1 MENKSFGECLKEMRI
16 YSGKTVSEASSHL
29 ISLGYK
35 ASEKTIY
42 SWESCRSQP
51 TPDPFLELCRFYGVT
66 DVLSWFRDV
75 PEISDVISLSEREH
89 IKKYRFLDPYGK
101 EAVDGVLDVEYRRC
115 EEERKAKQAKAQIL
129 HENKMEM
136 ETAEEITCYILPY
149 YLHPSS
155 AGTGKYSSGDEWEEL
170 TMKKRPPRGTS
181 YVVRVHGDSM
191 EPTYH
196 DGDKVFVRA
205 GAEVRQGQI
214 GIFIMDG
221 EQYIKELGYG
231 ELISHN
237 PDYGPKPMTE
247 DAHCQGL
254 VLDVCDD
261 SYFE

>member
-1 MENKSFGECLKEMRI
+1 MWLDTLSVLKKKSKKTLKQISDESGVPLGTLNKLFAGQTKDPKLDTVRSVVHALGYTLDDLDGKQEEIKKTPFYSDEAMKLAEDYDDRMDDRGRETVRAIADFEVARKLEEEKSAKKAILKENRGMM
-16 YSGKTVSEASSHL
+16 EA
-29 ISLGYK
+29 
-35 ASEKTIY
+35 
-42 SWESCRSQP
+42 
-51 TPDPFLELCRFYGVT
+51 
-66 DVLSWFRDV
+66 
-75 PEISDVISLSEREH
+75 
-89 IKKYRFLDPYGK
+89 
-101 EAVDGVLDVEYRRC
+101 
-115 EEERKAKQAKAQIL
+115 
-129 HENKMEM
+129 
-136 ETAEEITCYILPY
+136 AEEIACFILPY

-155 AGTGKYSSGDEWEEL
+155 AGTGEYSTGDEWEEL

-181 YVVRVHGDSM
+181 YVVPVHGDSM

-237 PDYGPKPMTE
+237 PGYGPKPMTE
-247 DAHCQGL
+247 DARCQGL